1 MTTEIKLQKN
11 QFKFLNSTRNSLF
24 VAGYGAGKSYAGTI
38 KTITKKLQC
47 PKHKVAYY
55 LPNFPLVRDIAF
67 DKFPTILSD
76 MGLKYRLN
84 KSDKEIIIDGC
95 GTIIFRSMDTPET
108 IVGYEV
114 AYSLIDEADILPRD
128 KIDKAY
134 KKILARNRAV
144 PNANVDAV
152 STPEGFKWLYEMA
165 NSGHFEVI
173 RASTYDNKYLPPD
186 YIDTLKAQY
195 PENLLKAYLNGE
207 FVNLTSGSVYSYFNR
222 DTHGTQEVI
231 KEGDTLH
238 IGADFNVGGCINIVC
253 VERVKDDV
261 VTTHAVDELISYDT
275 YAMTQNLKNRYK
287 GHQIIIYP
295 DASGQNRKTSASE
308 TDIEILRN
316 AGLLV
321 YVNHSNPSIKDRVNI
336 VNNLFEKRKLLIN
349 IQKCPELTKALEQQA
364 WDNKTQLPEKSD
376 THPSNDDYNDSLG
389 YAMAYK
395 YPILPRNYKI
405 SVVGV

>member
-1 MTTEIKLQKN
+1 MIEIKLLKH
-11 QFKFLNSTRNSLF
+11 QFKFLNSARNSIL
-24 VAGYGAGKSYAGTI
+24 VAGYGAGKSYAGTV
-38 KTITKKLQC
+38 KTIYKKMQY
-47 PKHKVAYY
+47 PDKKVAYY
-55 LPNFPLVRDIAF
+55 LPHYGLVRDIAF
-67 DKFPTILSD
+67 DKFPDVLST
-76 MGLKYRLN
+76 MELKYKLN
-84 KSDKEIIIDGC
+84 KTDKEI
-95 GTIIFRSMDTPET
+95 TIENYGSILFRSMDNPET
-108 IVGYEV
+108 IVGYET
-114 AYSLIDEADILPRD
+114 AYSLIDEADILPEE
-128 KIDKAY
+128 KMNIAY
-134 KKILARNRAV
+134 NKILARNRAV
-144 PNANVDAV
+144 LNANVDAV
-152 STPEGFKWLYEMA
+152 STPESFRWLYRQA

-173 RASTYDNKYLPPD
+173 RAKTTDNKHLPPD
-186 YIDTLKAQY
+186 YVDKLRAQY
-195 PENLLKAYLNGE
+195 PENLLQAYLNGE
-207 FVNLTSGSVYSYFNR
+207 FVNLASGSVYSYFNR
-222 DTHGTQEVI
+222 GTHSTQEVI
-231 KEGDTLH
+231 KKGDTLH

-261 VTTHAVDELISYDT
+261 LTTHAVDELISYDT
-275 YAMTQNLKNRYK
+275 YAMAQNLKNRYK

-316 AGLLV
+316 AGFLV